1 MENIDY
7 AHIFAEIADLL
18 EIQGANPFRVRAYRN
33 AARTLETLPQS
44 VNSLLGEGEKHL
56 EDLPSIGKDLAR
68 KIVEIERTGEL
79 EFLSNLRQEVPPS
92 LLEILRIPGLG
103 AKRINQMWKSLG
115 IISIDQL
122 EEAAQ
127 SGKLDELRGF
137 GETIKASVLK
147 GIKEILKINEYGV
160 FKEDRLVGG
169 ETEAEVF
176 SAVEVPWIPP
186 QLRENR
192 GEIEAAC
199 QGRLPQLVQLKDI
212 RGDLHMHTKFS
223 DGHHSVEQMVEACRR
238 RKYVYLAITDHST
251 SVRVAGGLN
260 PEDFQKQFRE
270 IDQLQKRCDDIRILK
285 SAEVDILTDGALDLD
300 DSILEQMDVVLVS
313 VHSKFNLTKAEMTR
327 RITKAMRH
335 PQVKIL
341 GHPTGRLINQRE
353 PYAVDIE
360 ELLRVARDE
369 GVLVEANSHPER
381 LDLRDFHLQMAKE
394 AGVKVVI
401 STDSHRTTDLD
412 YMRYGVDQARRG
424 WLEKSDV
431 ANTLPLSSFL
441 KLLKK

>member
-122 EEAAQ
+122 EAAAQ

-147 GIKEILKINEYGV
+147 GIKEIRARSGRFRISEADAYVKTLLQYLKQSKGV
-160 FKEDRLVGG
+160 VNLEPAGSYRRRCETVGDLDILATTSAGSEIVGRFIRYPKVRDVLAQGPTKSSIRLDSNLQVDLRLVDQKSYG
-169 ETEAEVF
+169 
-176 SAVEVPWIPP
+176 
-186 QLRENR
+186 
-192 GEIEAAC
+192 AA
-199 QGRLPQLVQLKDI
+199 
-212 RGDLHMHTKFS
+212 LHYF
-223 DGHHSVEQMVEACRR
+223 
-238 RKYVYLAITDHST
+238 
-251 SVRVAGGLN
+251 
-260 PEDFQKQFRE
+260 
-270 IDQLQKRCDDIRILK
+270 
-285 SAEVDILTDGALDLD
+285 
-300 DSILEQMDVVLVS
+300 
-313 VHSKFNLTKAEMTR
+313 
-327 RITKAMRH
+327 
-335 PQVKIL
+335 
-341 GHPTGRLINQRE
+341 
-353 PYAVDIE
+353 
-360 ELLRVARDE
+360 
-369 GVLVEANSHPER
+369 
-381 LDLRDFHLQMAKE
+381 
-394 AGVKVVI
+394 
-401 STDSHRTTDLD
+401 
-412 YMRYGVDQARRG
+412 
-424 WLEKSDV
+424 
-431 ANTLPLSSFL
+431 
-441 KLLKK
+441 

>member
-1 MENIDY
+1 MFPSGLFNPIATMENIDY

-44 VNSLLGEGEKHL
+44 VNSLLGEG
-56 EDLPSIGKDLAR
+56 IGKDLAR

-137 GETIKASVLK
+137 GETIKASGLK

-212 RGDLHMHTKFS
+212 RGDL
-223 DGHHSVEQMVEACRR
+223 
-238 RKYVYLAITDHST
+238 
-251 SVRVAGGLN
+251 
-260 PEDFQKQFRE
+260 
-270 IDQLQKRCDDIRILK
+270 
-285 SAEVDILTDGALDLD
+285 
-300 DSILEQMDVVLVS
+300 
-313 VHSKFNLTKAEMTR
+313 
-327 RITKAMRH
+327 
-335 PQVKIL
+335 
-341 GHPTGRLINQRE
+341 
-353 PYAVDIE
+353 
-360 ELLRVARDE
+360 
-369 GVLVEANSHPER
+369 
-381 LDLRDFHLQMAKE
+381 
-394 AGVKVVI
+394 
-401 STDSHRTTDLD
+401 
-412 YMRYGVDQARRG
+412 
-424 WLEKSDV
+424 
-431 ANTLPLSSFL
+431 
-441 KLLKK
+441 